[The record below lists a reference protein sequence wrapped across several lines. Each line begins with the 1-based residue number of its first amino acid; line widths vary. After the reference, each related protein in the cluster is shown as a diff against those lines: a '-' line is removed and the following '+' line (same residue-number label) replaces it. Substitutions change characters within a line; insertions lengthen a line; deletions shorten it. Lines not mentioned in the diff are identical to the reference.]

1 MSEGLA
7 VVVVDDGPVTPQ
19 LQMRMDEVRALGCRV
34 ELAPELQRCD
44 ELVRACAY
52 VVPSPGVKP
61 SHPIIRAALGAGIAV
76 RSEIDLAAERFSF
89 PIVAVSGTNGKTT
102 TVEMITSM
110 LRSGGL
116 RAESGGNI
124 GTPLISFV
132 DHDIDAEVSSF
143 QLEYVTKHWHPRV
156 AVLLNIADDHL
167 DWHGTFDAYRSA
179 KAQIARFQIPDD
191 VLVVNI
197 DDDVVRSMVRADALA
212 GDRPIRSKIVRVTI
226 DASRHGEYRVEAS
239 VLRGPDGELLPV
251 AELPR
256 SLPHD
261 LTNSLCASAATF
273 ALRAALDVQADPDSV
288 VAVLKNYETLPHRVQ
303 FIGENQ
309 GVKYFN
315 DSKATNPHATLRA
328 VSAFES
334 VVLIAGGLNKGL
346 DLSSLRAAAPQLRS
360 VVAIG
365 AAADEVVDAF
375 AGIVA
380 VQAASSMSDAVRRA
394 ALAAR
399 PGDVVLLSPGCAS
412 FDMYPDG
419 YTARGDDFAAEVSA
433 MMIQEQVS

>member
-19 LQMRMDEVRALGCRV
+19 LQLRIDEVSALGCGV
-34 ELAPELQRCD
+34 ELAPERQRCD
-44 ELVRACAY
+44 ELVRGCAY

-61 SHPIIRAALGAGIAV
+61 SHPIIRAALGAGITV

-116 RAESGGNI
+116 RVESGGNI

-132 DHDIDAEVSSF
+132 DHDIDIIVAEVSSF

-179 KAQIARFQIPDD
+179 KAQIARFQTPDD

-197 DDDVVRSMVRADALA
+197 DDDVVRSMVQADALA
-212 GDRPIRSKIVRVTI
+212 GDPPIRSKIVRVTI

-239 VLRGPDGELLPV
+239 ALRGPRRRVIGRRGAPSKL
-251 AELPR
+251 
-256 SLPHD
+256 
-261 LTNSLCASAATF
+261 AT
-273 ALRAALDVQADPDSV
+273 RPDKLV
-288 VAVLKNYETLPHRVQ
+288 VCVGRNVC
-303 FIGENQ
+303 
-309 GVKYFN
+309 
-315 DSKATNPHATLRA
+315 
-328 VSAFES
+328 
-334 VVLIAGGLNKGL
+334 
-346 DLSSLRAAAPQLRS
+346 
-360 VVAIG
+360 
-365 AAADEVVDAF
+365 
-375 AGIVA
+375 
-380 VQAASSMSDAVRRA
+380 
-394 ALAAR
+394 AAR
-399 PGDVVLLSPGCAS
+399 CA
-412 FDMYPDG
+412 
-419 YTARGDDFAAEVSA
+419 
-433 MMIQEQVS
+433 